1 MSRQGGS
8 QRGIQKVEVTTPVS
22 GATTYVARPDFGKLG
37 TKIRLLVN
45 GFSIRIPEKDFM
57 RYGNLN

>member
-1 MSRQGGS
+1 MSKQE
-8 QRGIQKVEVTTPVS
+8 GIHKIEVLAPVS

-45 GFSIRIPEKDFM
+45 GFSVHIPEKDIM
-57 RYGNLN
+57 RYGKK